1 MSNPWLDIP
10 EADYIGH
17 MSSPTVGQEV
27 VLSRLLGE
35 ALELALPKTVLIL
48 GGSTGN
54 GLERVNSDV
63 TARVVVVDINPAY
76 LRSLHERYPNPGFE
90 LDLRSGDVMDLELD
104 RNTYDLVHAGLF
116 FEYVDWPVLLPRVA
130 AALKPGGALSVVLQ
144 VPSASSPAVTPTEFT
159 SLRKLES
166 LFHFVEPTAFLDAA
180 RDEKLNVRGRHT
192 EALPAGKAFEVLH
205 LVRGATDSLA
215 NRSPIKC

>member
-17 MSSPTVGQEV
+17 MSSPTVGQEP

-54 GLERVNSDV
+54 GLERVNADV

-76 LRSLHERYPNPGFE
+76 LRRLHERYPNPGFE

-104 RNTYDLVHAGLF
+104 RNTYDLVHAGLL

-180 RDEKLNVRGRHT
+180 RDEKLSLRARHT
-192 EALPAGKAFEVLH
+192 EGLPAGKAFEVFH
-205 LVRGATDSLA
+205 LIY
-215 NRSPIKC
+215 SPVLEPTS

>member
-17 MSSPTVGQEV
+17 MSSPTVGQEP

-54 GLERVNSDV
+54 GLERVNADV

-76 LRSLHERYPNPGFE
+76 LRRLHERYPNPGFE

-104 RNTYDLVHAGLF
+104 RNTYDLVHAGLL

-180 RDEKLNVRGRHT
+180 RDEKLNLRARHT
-192 EALPAGKAFEVLH
+192 EALPGGKAFELLH
-205 LVRGATDSLA
+205 LIC
-215 NRSPIKC
+215 SPLMEPTS